1 MGPGTLLGA
10 TWISPN
16 KPSTSP
22 FIPAWWALQLI
33 EDQLTMLPEF
43 VETSSSGPCSEL
55 LARIAIMK
63 RSASGKQADG
73 LTCDDVF
80 RCSGLC
86 DFCNALEFF

>member
-1 MGPGTLLGA
+1 MR
-10 TWISPN
+10 
-16 KPSTSP
+16 
-22 FIPAWWALQLI
+22 
-33 EDQLTMLPEF
+33 PEF

-86 DFCNALEFF
+86 DFCDALEFF